1 MDNSERVRILE
12 EEINKYIDKISKVPL
27 YPIDRYRLVY
37 FGLRYLDILG
47 YKYDINSKYR
57 LVVVNYY
64 HNPDIES
71 ESIENLYDELSK
83 TVKDMAIY
91 DIDRQNILFQFREMI
106 FKIGI
111 KATYSLD
118 NDNLKIETQQ

>member
-106 FKIGI
+106 FKIDI